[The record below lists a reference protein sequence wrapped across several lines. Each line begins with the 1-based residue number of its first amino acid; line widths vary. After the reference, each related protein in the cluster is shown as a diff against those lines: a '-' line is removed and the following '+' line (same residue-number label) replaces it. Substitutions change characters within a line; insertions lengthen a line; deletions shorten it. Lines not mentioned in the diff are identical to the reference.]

1 MLKRYVIAVTA
12 LGLFGLVEARAAT
25 PSREAKQRFAN
36 LVTRRVGEAH
46 VQRGS
51 QASSIQAS
59 GVLTP
64 RSVQLFDAR
73 LTRFIRRNG
82 PNAVPPISGFLAGRR
97 VAFRQ
102 EFITERFTP
111 GATVGGVFFTTQAT
125 PFVPNSVVVFDYF
138 PVFRI

>member
-1 MLKRYVIAVTA
+1 MLKRYVIAVAA
-12 LGLFGLVEARAAT
+12 LGLFSLVEARAAT

-36 LVTRRVGEAH
+36 LVTRRVGEARI
-46 VQRGS
+46 QRGS
-51 QASSIQAS
+51 QVSSLQ
-59 GVLTP
+59 VLTP
-64 RSVQLFDAR
+64 RGVQLFDAR

-82 PNAVPPISGFLAGRR
+82 PNAVPPISGFLPGRR

-102 EFITERFTP
+102 EFIIERFTP